1 MDAALLE
8 DRTPLIVKGMQVNP
22 SADYRFKKSD
32 NVVLYSEVY
41 EPLLK
46 SENPPRVGAGYR
58 VFDKTTNK
66 EVFSTGA
73 MPMEDFIQKG
83 NPVIPFGLKV
93 PVKDLPAGNYRLVL
107 QAVDAAQNQAPERE
121 TEFVL
126 SD

>member
-1 MDAALLE
+1 MPRCWK

-22 SADYRFKKSD
+22 AADYRFKKSD

-66 EVFSTGA
+66 RVFSTGA
-73 MPMEDFIQKG
+73 VAMEDFIQKG

-93 PVKDLPAGNYRLVL
+93 PVKDFPAGNYRLVL
-107 QAVDAAQNQAPERE
+107 QAVDAAQNQAPPRE